1 MVKRLSLGLLVAVV
15 AILADQAMKFWMI
28 DLLTDPPRVIR
39 VAPFFNLVLVSNE
52 GISFG
57 MFETHPEI
65 LVIIALVIVAALVYW
80 LAKAQGAMASVA
92 LGLII
97 GGALGNVIDR
107 LRLGAVIDFL
117 DFHWGRLHWPAFNIA
132 DSLIFVGV
140 VYLVAESLF
149 ARRATP
155 DKVKGT

>member
-1 MVKRLSLGLLVAVV
+1 MAKRLALGFLIAALS
-15 AILADQAMKFWMI
+15 ILADQVTKSWMI
-28 DLLTDPPRVIR
+28 DLLFDPHRVIA
-39 VAPFFNLVLVSNE
+39 VTPFFNLVLVSNE

-65 LVIIALVIVAALVYW
+65 LIVIALVIVAVLVYW
-80 LAKAQGAMASVA
+80 LAKAHHAMVAVA

-107 LRLGAVIDFL
+107 LRYGAVIDFL
-117 DFHWGRLHWPAFNIA
+117 DFYWGTWHWPAFNVA

-149 ARRATP
+149 SRRTSP
-155 DKVKGT
+155 DKVKDA